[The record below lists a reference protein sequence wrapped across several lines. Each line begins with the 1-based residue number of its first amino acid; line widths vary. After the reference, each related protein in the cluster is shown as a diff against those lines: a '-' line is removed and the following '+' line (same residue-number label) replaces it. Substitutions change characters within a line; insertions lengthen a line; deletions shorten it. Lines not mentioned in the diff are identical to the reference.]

1 MSKKVNIVEEDIPEP
16 VEETRDEIIEQVNIP
31 PEPTPT
37 VCMPVTKQK
46 VSNLFQCPACGKY
59 LTKKSLNY
67 SHKRT
72 CPALPENQNKPKPV
86 KEEIKEEV
94 KPELK
99 EEPEP
104 VYEQPNY
111 YFEPPQ
117 VSYHERMRLE
127 RRHLHQQRI
136 RLLTQFIA

>member
-1 MSKKVNIVEEDIPEP
+1 MSKKVTIVEEDIPEP
-16 VEETRDEIIEQVNIP
+16 VEETRDEIVEQVNIP

-37 VCMPVTKQK
+37 VCAPVTKQK

-72 CPALPENQNKPKPV
+72 CPALPENQNKPRPQPV

-94 KPELK
+94 KPE
-99 EEPEP
+99 EP
-104 VYEQPNY
+104 VYEQSNY
-111 YFEPPQ
+111 YFDPPQ
-117 VSYHERMRLE
+117 ISYHERMRLE
-127 RRHLHQQRI
+127 KRHLHAQRI
-136 RLLTQFIA
+136 ALLTQFIA